1 MASVALSE
9 IERKNVVTR
18 LRDWIN
24 AVNGFYWLFNV
35 EATVSQALRI
45 PRRRPLMPCVMGHR
59 PQATTLEGSYQMIW
73 LRVFAWFALFAFLGV
88 LLAWRM

>member
-18 LRDWIN
+18 LRDLIR

-35 EATVSQALRI
+35 EATVSQVLS
-45 PRRRPLMPCVMGHR
+45 
-59 PQATTLEGSYQMIW
+59 E
-73 LRVFAWFALFAFLGV
+73 FLGDDRSCRASWDSALKLQLWKEAV
-88 LLAWRM
+88 K